1 MTTEKRNA
9 NLFASQCLF
18 QSETAE
24 LGSHFWLVR
33 IKYVTLPHK
42 TRIIRIMT
50 ALAQKIKVMPMASN
64 MME

>member
-18 QSETAE
+18 QSESAE

-33 IKYVTLPHK
+33 ITAYLQKFELLKTLVFIGDADMSQPAK
-42 TRIIRIMT
+42 
-50 ALAQKIKVMPMASN
+50 
-64 MME
+64 